1 MPQIDENWFFTL
13 SKHIFFGE
21 ISRKFKVELL
31 KNFMDFFYIIYEH
44 IGCKFEI
51 LSNNYII
58 LYDELVEKE
67 ITSAD
72 ISSEDR
78 VLVIGG
84 GSIPATPVLIAK
96 KTKAKVTVIDKDP
109 LAIKN
114 ASSFIK
120 KHNLE
125 KNIDLKHAEG
135 MIYPV
140 ENFNVIFVL
149 YGIKKNK
156 ELLNYIYKN
165 TKKDSLIIFRAAF
178 DSLKNLKECTNFL
191 SNIYEVK
198 EQIES
203 EKFSKTISFLLK
215 IK

>member
-1 MPQIDENWFFTL
+1 MKIGFSHFQNIYFLEKFLEN
-13 SKHIFFGE
+13 SKQNYLRILW
-21 ISRKFKVELL
+21 I
-31 KNFMDFFYIIYEH
+31 FFYIIYEH

-51 LSNNYII
+51 LSNNYIT

-67 ITSAD
+67 ITSTD
-72 ISSEDR
+72 ISSEDK

-96 KTKAKVTVIDKDP
+96 KTKAKVTAIDKDP

-120 KHNLE
+120 NHNLE

-135 MIYPV
+135 IIYPV

-156 ELLNYIYKN
+156 ELLNYISKN
-165 TKKDSLIIFRAAF
+165 TKKNSLIIFRAAF

-191 SNIYEVK
+191 SNIYEIK

-203 EKFSKTISFLLK
+203 EKFSKTISFVLK